1 MRKNFLFVALCGACM
16 LISSCGVGSSTSATG
31 LPSTTGGSSSVA
43 TGGSTGTA
51 AGGLLTSVLT
61 GSGTNVVGTLLTSL
75 LGNTTT
81 QNSIVGTWTYSQPK
95 VTFESESI
103 LAQVGSSLASSK
115 IESWLGTYL
124 TKLGFQAG
132 KTTLTFM
139 KDGSCQMV
147 RNGRTLTGT
156 YTYDRSSGRMT
167 IQGAL
172 GVATI
177 SPYVSVMGSEMY
189 MMFDAD
195 KLMNI
200 LNAAGSV
207 TKNNTVTS
215 ILSNY
220 NGVQLGWTMS
230 KM

>member
-1 MRKNFLFVALCGACM
+1 MKKYFFYVAVLGITALLSGCGGM
-16 LISSCGVGSSTSATG
+16 GTSTSATG
-31 LPSTTGGSSSVA
+31 LPTTTGSNTVA
-43 TGGSTGTA
+43 AGTTGTA
-51 AGGLLTSVLT
+51 ASSLLTNVLT
-61 GSGTNVVGTLLTSL
+61 GSGKNVMGTLLSSL

-103 LAQVGSSLASSK
+103 LAQVGSSIASSK
-115 IESWLGTYL
+115 IESTLGGYL
-124 TKLGFQAG
+124 SKIGFQTG
-132 KTTLTFM
+132 KTTLTFQN
-139 KDGSCQMV
+139 DGSCQMV
-147 RNGRTLTGT
+147 RNGRTYTGT

-172 GVATI
+172 GVASL
-177 SPYVSVMGSEMY
+177 SPYVSVIGSEMY

-195 KLMNI
+195 KLLTV
-200 LNAAGSV
+200 LNAAGSI
-207 TKNNTVTS
+207 TKSGTITS

-220 NGVQLGWTMS
+220 NGVQLGWTMT